1 MSQGALLN
9 TCRKGCSVAWT
20 DETSVRTSAA
30 SLKKTILPSGSTVT
44 TPSSRLATICSQ
56 EICAGATRFCC
67 FMAFIDDARNRS
79 KIIAEVPCRAHENP
93 PRPGLA
99 LVGCGMV
106 KISYTLEVYTR
117 SGLCPLFLFIG
128 SDNQH
133 GCDRRSGVGTGRAAG
148 RE

>member
-20 DETSVRTSAA
+20 DETSVRISAA
-30 SLKKTILPSGSTVT
+30 SLKKTILPCESTVT

-56 EICAGATRFCC
+56 EICAGAGC
-67 FMAFIDDARNRS
+67 FWCFTAFIDNARNQN
-79 KIIAEVPCRAHENP
+79 KIIAEARCRANENP
-93 PRPGLA
+93 RRPGLA

-128 SDNQH
+128 SEKD
-133 GCDRRSGVGTGRAAG
+133 GCDHR
-148 RE
+148 